1 MKKSEYLKKIVDRTE
16 DVLEERGLS
25 DEFTIYWDVDKID
38 GVKHPIMTIENP
50 YGSETEFDLLSDY
63 NRHEEEDISMSE
75 SFRRIKEAI
84 IEYVSEYEEELEN
97 DEPYDEEDEEEYDE
111 DEYELEDEESYDDL
125 ADASEESFLSILA
138 TDNLILKLYDL
149 DYYKRTFCSHPDSE
163 AGLNGIYKP
172 FGDIAITFEIKD
184 MGLHLNQS
192 MKSFYFSDKSID
204 ELIEACIPEINRTT
218 QISAVGSATD
228 IFTINNSSGMLSNEV
243 MENVRSTLGTKD
255 FYIVPSSIDE
265 LLAIKKNNLVDLNRL
280 KELLTLANNNY
291 GTDGRKLSSNI
302 FEYDFDSRKPIIAGE
317 PVRET
322 TNEQNQ
328 EHTDQPVTQEPSL
341 VPPAFL
347 RPSLEQLSRQHFLV
361 EDEFNNIANIAA
373 SEEISADE
381 DPEEDLD
388 DEYEDDL
395 DILIDDDLYDDLDE
409 DEEIHDTNYFAE
421 YDTYSP
427 LEFANTMVE
436 LFNYRLGNNF
446 HLSGMDLVDNDN
458 LVRMDMNNAN
468 NEYQNNSMDFLEF
481 GDQLTNQ
488 YQELKAEALSSE
500 ENRSGEENLSEEDEE
515 QDSYPDEYL
524 PF

>member
-84 IEYVSEYEEELEN
+84 IEYVREYEEELEN
-97 DEPYDEEDEEEYDE
+97 DEPYDEEEEEEYDE

-125 ADASEESFLSILA
+125 ADASEESFLSILT

-192 MKSFYFSDKSID
+192 MKSIYFSDKSID

-243 MENVRSTLGTKD
+243 MENVRSALGTED
-255 FYIVPSSIDE
+255 FYIIPSSIDE
-265 LLAIKKNNLVDLNRL
+265 LLVIKKNNLVDLNRL

-322 TNEQNQ
+322 TNEQGHG
-328 EHTDQPVTQEPSL
+328 HTDQSVTQEQSP
-341 VPPAFL
+341 VPLAFL
-347 RPSLEQLSRQHFLV
+347 RPSLEQFSQQYLLAE
-361 EDEFNNIANIAA
+361 ED
-373 SEEISADE
+373 S
-381 DPEEDLD
+381 EEDLD
-388 DEYEDDL
+388 DEYEDDYEYE
-395 DILIDDDLYDDLDE
+395 DDLDVLCDDLDE

-488 YQELKAEALSSE
+488 YQELKAEAVSSE
-500 ENRSGEENLSEEDEE
+500 ENRSGEESLSEEDEE

>member
-1 MKKSEYLKKIVDRTE
+1 MKKSEYLKKVVDRTE

-25 DEFTIYWDVDKID
+25 DEYTIYWDVVKID
-38 GVKHPIMTIENP
+38 GVKHPIMTIEDS
-50 YGSETEFDLLSDY
+50 YHDEKEFDLLSDY

-75 SFRRIKEAI
+75 SFRRIKEDI
-84 IEYVSEYEEELEN
+84 IEYVREYEEELEN
-97 DEPYDEEDEEEYDE
+97 DEPYDEEEEEE
-111 DEYELEDEESYDDL
+111 DEYDLEDEESYDDL
-125 ADASEESFLSILA
+125 ADASEESLLFILT

-163 AGLNGIYKP
+163 VGLNCIYKP

-184 MGLHLNQS
+184 TGLQLNQS
-192 MKSFYFSDKSID
+192 VKSIYFSDKSID
-204 ELIEACIPEINRTT
+204 ELIEACIPEINRAT

-243 MENVRSTLGTKD
+243 MENVRSTLGTED
-255 FYIVPSSIDE
+255 FYIIPSSIDE
-265 LLAIKKNNLVDLNRL
+265 LLVIKKNNLVDLNRL

-302 FEYDFDSRKPIIAGE
+302 FEYDFGSRKPIIAGE

-322 TNEQNQ
+322 TNEQDHG
-328 EHTDQPVTQEPSL
+328 HTDQSVTQEQSP

-347 RPSLEQLSRQHFLV
+347 RPSLEQFSQQYLLA
-361 EDEFNNIANIAA
+361 E
-373 SEEISADE
+373 E

-388 DEYEDDL
+388 DENEDDYEYEDDL
-395 DILIDDDLYDDLDE
+395 DVLCDDLDE

-500 ENRSGEENLSEEDEE
+500 ENRSGEESLSEEDEE

>member
-84 IEYVSEYEEELEN
+84 IEYVREYEEELEN
-97 DEPYDEEDEEEYDE
+97 DEPYDEEEE
-111 DEYELEDEESYDDL
+111 DEYDLEDEESYDDL
-125 ADASEESFLSILA
+125 ADASEESLLFILT

-149 DYYKRTFCSHPDSE
+149 DYYKRTFCSHPDPE
-163 AGLNGIYKP
+163 VGLNCIYKP

-184 MGLHLNQS
+184 TGLQLNQS
-192 MKSFYFSDKSID
+192 VKSIYFSDKSID

-243 MENVRSTLGTKD
+243 MENVRSTLGTED
-255 FYIVPSSIDE
+255 FYIIPSSIDE
-265 LLAIKKNNLVDLNRL
+265 LLVIKKNNLVDLNRL

-302 FEYDFDSRKPIIAGE
+302 FEYDFDSRKLIIAGE

-322 TNEQNQ
+322 TNEQDHG
-328 EHTDQPVTQEPSL
+328 HTDQSVTQEQSP

-347 RPSLEQLSRQHFLV
+347 RPSLEQFSQQYLLA
-361 EDEFNNIANIAA
+361 EDEFNNIAA
-373 SEEISADE
+373 SEERLAE
-381 DPEEDLD
+381 EGPEEDLD
-388 DEYEDDL
+388 DEYEDDYE
-395 DILIDDDLYDDLDE
+395 DDYEYEDDLDVLCDDLDE

-500 ENRSGEENLSEEDEE
+500 ENRSGEESLSEEDEE

>member
-84 IEYVSEYEEELEN
+84 IEYVSEYE
-97 DEPYDEEDEEEYDE
+97 
-111 DEYELEDEESYDDL
+111 
-125 ADASEESFLSILA
+125 
-138 TDNLILKLYDL
+138 
-149 DYYKRTFCSHPDSE
+149 
-163 AGLNGIYKP
+163 
-172 FGDIAITFEIKD
+172 
-184 MGLHLNQS
+184 
-192 MKSFYFSDKSID
+192 
-204 ELIEACIPEINRTT
+204 
-218 QISAVGSATD
+218 
-228 IFTINNSSGMLSNEV
+228 
-243 MENVRSTLGTKD
+243 
-255 FYIVPSSIDE
+255 
-265 LLAIKKNNLVDLNRL
+265 
-280 KELLTLANNNY
+280 
-291 GTDGRKLSSNI
+291 
-302 FEYDFDSRKPIIAGE
+302 
-317 PVRET
+317 
-322 TNEQNQ
+322 
-328 EHTDQPVTQEPSL
+328 
-341 VPPAFL
+341 
-347 RPSLEQLSRQHFLV
+347 
-361 EDEFNNIANIAA
+361 
-373 SEEISADE
+373 
-381 DPEEDLD
+381 
-388 DEYEDDL
+388 
-395 DILIDDDLYDDLDE
+395 DDLDE

-481 GDQLTNQ
+481 GDQLTSQ
-488 YQELKAEALSSE
+488 YQELKADALASE

>member
-84 IEYVSEYEEELEN
+84 IEYVSEYEDELEN
-97 DEPYDEEDEEEYDE
+97 DEPYDEEEEEE
-111 DEYELEDEESYDDL
+111 DEYDLEDEESYDDL
-125 ADASEESFLSILA
+125 ADASEESFLSILT

-184 MGLHLNQS
+184 TGLQLNQS
-192 MKSFYFSDKSID
+192 VKSIYFSDKSID

-243 MENVRSTLGTKD
+243 MENVRSALGTKD

-265 LLAIKKNNLVDLNRL
+265 LLVIKKNNLVDLNRL

-317 PVRET
+317 SVRET

-328 EHTDQPVTQEPSL
+328 EHTDQPVTQEQSP

-347 RPSLEQLSRQHFLV
+347 RPSLEQFSHQYLLAE
-361 EDEFNNIANIAA
+361 ED
-373 SEEISADE
+373 S
-381 DPEEDLD
+381 EEDLD
-388 DEYEDDL
+388 DEYEDDYEYE
-395 DILIDDDLYDDLDE
+395 DDLDVLCDDLDE

-488 YQELKAEALSSE
+488 YQELKAEVLSSE
-500 ENRSGEENLSEEDEE
+500 ENRSSEESLSEEDEE

>member
-1 MKKSEYLKKIVDRTE
+1 MKKSEYLKKVVDRTE

-84 IEYVSEYEEELEN
+84 IEYVSEYEDELEN
-97 DEPYDEEDEEEYDE
+97 DEPYDEEEEEE
-111 DEYELEDEESYDDL
+111 DEYDLEDEESYDDL
-125 ADASEESFLSILA
+125 ADASEESSIFT
-138 TDNLILKLYDL
+138 TDNLILKLYNL
-149 DYYKRTFCSHPDSE
+149 DYYKRTFCFHPDSL
-163 AGLNGIYKP
+163 ADLNCIYKP
-172 FGDIAITFEIKD
+172 FGDIAIAFEIKD
-184 MGLHLNQS
+184 MGLQLKQS

-204 ELIEACIPEINRTT
+204 ELIEACIPEINRAT

-243 MENVRSTLGTKD
+243 MENVRSALGTED
-255 FYIVPSSIDE
+255 FYIIPSSIDE
-265 LLAIKKNNLVDLNRL
+265 LLVIKKNNLVDLNRL

-322 TNEQNQ
+322 TNEQDHG
-328 EHTDQPVTQEPSL
+328 HTDQSVTQEQSP

-347 RPSLEQLSRQHFLV
+347 RPSLEQFSQQYLLA
-361 EDEFNNIANIAA
+361 EDEFNNIAA
-373 SEEISADE
+373 SEEILAEE
-381 DPEEDLD
+381 DPEEDEEDLD
-388 DEYEDDL
+388 DEYE
-395 DILIDDDLYDDLDE
+395 DDLDE

-500 ENRSGEENLSEEDEE
+500 ENRSGEESLSEEDEE

>member
-97 DEPYDEEDEEEYDE
+97 DEPYDEEYDEEEE

-125 ADASEESFLSILA
+125 ADASEESFLSILT

-163 AGLNGIYKP
+163 AGLNGVYKP

-192 MKSFYFSDKSID
+192 MKSIYFSDKSID
-204 ELIEACIPEINRTT
+204 ELIEACIPETNRTT

-302 FEYDFDSRKPIIAGE
+302 FEYDFDSKKPIIAGE

-322 TNEQNQ
+322 TNEQDHG
-328 EHTDQPVTQEPSL
+328 HTDQSVTQEQSP

-347 RPSLEQLSRQHFLV
+347 RPSLEQFSQQYLLA
-361 EDEFNNIANIAA
+361 E
-373 SEEISADE
+373 E

-388 DEYEDDL
+388 DENEDD
-395 DILIDDDLYDDLDE
+395 YEYEDDLDE

-481 GDQLTNQ
+481 GDQLTSQ
-488 YQELKAEALSSE
+488 YQELKADALASE